1 MQDNNNT
8 SSNKKTLF
16 FALVCAIVLAIFAYT
31 QVSMNMANNKPKE
44 IEEEK
49 KEELNTEDLEVLD
62 YVDEPVVVPEKKYA
76 KIVPLEKNEKKEEVL
91 VKEDNKETVYYTL
104 TFNTNGGEEI
114 EKQVLTNNDV
124 TTTVIPTKESW
135 IFDGWFTD
143 SELTEPFI
151 FGGVL
156 KEDTTIYA
164 KWVKYVKFVNE
175 DFCIKT
181 ITAREDEIIALP
193 TDEDLIGVIEEDFI
207 LNWFYIKEDFNKIY
221 ITNSTKLS
229 DLDED
234 SDTVTLYLE
243 KIPAFYLSF
252 YLDENS
258 DEFYRKKVINDQVI
272 SFDDVDEKLKEINP
286 EIDLTTVGWYYYDID
301 GNKCDFSKN
310 KTISTDITKIY
321 LSDTYKIIYS
331 EEDDEKEEGL
341 VQIDEQNV
349 ARDTKLTDILDPEE
363 KDNKEFE
370 GWFIIDNDILTDS
383 KLEDGMVINR
393 DMTIVGKWK
402 VSSTEPNE
410 EMVEK

>member
-1 MQDNNNT
+1 MQDNNNF
-8 SSNKKTLF
+8 SNKKTLLV
-16 FALVCAIVLAIFAYT
+16 ALVVAIILGIFAYT
-31 QVSMNMANNKPKE
+31 QIKMNKANNKPKE

-49 KEELNTEDLEVLD
+49 KEELNTEDLDVLD

-164 KWVKYVKFVNE
+164 KWVKYIKFVNE

-193 TDEDLIGVIEEDFI
+193 TDRDLIGVIEEDFI
-207 LNWFYIKEDFNKIY
+207 LNWFYVKEDFNKIY
-221 ITNSTKLS
+221 IINSTKLS

-383 KLEDGMVINR
+383 KLEEGIVINR
-393 DMTIVGKWK
+393 DMTVVGKWK
-402 VSSTEPNE
+402 TSSTESNE

>member
-16 FALVCAIVLAIFAYT
+16 FALVCAIVLAVFAYT

-44 IEEEK
+44 LEEESKEEINGEDLKALDYVREPIKVDGNHTKVITEEK
-49 KEELNTEDLEVLD
+49 KE
-62 YVDEPVVVPEKKYA
+62 
-76 KIVPLEKNEKKEEVL
+76 KKEVGKSNDL
-91 VKEDNKETVYYTL
+91 KMSAHYTL
-104 TFNTNGGEEI
+104 SFDTNGGEEI
-114 EKQVLTNNDV
+114 EKQVLSNNEV
-124 TTTVIPTKESW
+124 TTTVIPVRESW
-135 IFDGWFTD
+135 VFDGWFID
-143 SELTEPFI
+143 SDLTEPFI
-151 FGGVL
+151 FGGTL
-156 KEDTTIYA
+156 KADTTIYA
-164 KWVKYVKFVNE
+164 KWVKYIKFVDE
-175 DFCIKT
+175 SDCIKT
-181 ITAREDEIIALP
+181 ITVGDGEYIPLP
-193 TDEDLIGVIEEDFI
+193 TDDELIDMALEDFI
-207 LNWFYIKEDFNKIY
+207 VSWYYIKDATNIF

-272 SFDDVDEKLKEINP
+272 SFDDVDEKLKESNP

-301 GNKCDFSKN
+301 GNKCNFSKG
-310 KTISTDITKIY
+310 KRITQDVTKLY

-349 ARDTKLTDILDPEE
+349 VRQSKIDNVLDPLE
-363 KDNKEFE
+363 KENKEFE

-393 DMTIVGKWK
+393 DMTVVGKWK
-402 VSSTEPNE
+402 TSSTESNE

>member
-16 FALVCAIVLAIFAYT
+16 FALVCAIVLAVFAYT

-44 IEEEK
+44 LEEESKEEINGEDLKALDYVREPIKVDDNYTKVITAEK
-49 KEELNTEDLEVLD
+49 KE
-62 YVDEPVVVPEKKYA
+62 
-76 KIVPLEKNEKKEEVL
+76 KKEVEKSNDL
-91 VKEDNKETVYYTL
+91 KMSAHYTL
-104 TFNTNGGEEI
+104 SFDTNGGEEI
-114 EKQVLTNNDV
+114 DEQILSNNEV
-124 TTTVIPTKESW
+124 TTTVIPVRESW
-135 IFDGWFTD
+135 VFDGWFID
-143 SELTEPFI
+143 SDLTEPFI
-151 FGGVL
+151 FGGTL
-156 KEDTTIYA
+156 KADTTIYA
-164 KWVKYVKFVNE
+164 KWVKYIKFVDE
-175 DFCIKT
+175 SDCIKT
-181 ITAREDEIIALP
+181 ITVGDGEYIPLP
-193 TDEDLIGVIEEDFI
+193 TDDELIDMALEDFI
-207 LNWFYIKEDFNKIY
+207 VSWYYIKDATNIF
-221 ITNSTKLS
+221 ITNNTKLS

-301 GNKCDFSKN
+301 GNKCDFSKS

-349 ARDTKLTDILDPEE
+349 ARDTKLIDILDPEE

-393 DMTIVGKWK
+393 DMTVVGKWK
-402 VSSTEPNE
+402 TSSTESNE
-410 EMVEK
+410 EMVEE

>member
-16 FALVCAIVLAIFAYT
+16 FALVCAIVLAVFAYT

-44 IEEEK
+44 LEEESKEEINGEDLKALDYVREPIKVDGNQTKVITAEK
-49 KEELNTEDLEVLD
+49 KE
-62 YVDEPVVVPEKKYA
+62 
-76 KIVPLEKNEKKEEVL
+76 KKEVEKSNDL
-91 VKEDNKETVYYTL
+91 KMSAHYTL
-104 TFNTNGGEEI
+104 SFDTNGGEEI
-114 EKQVLTNNDV
+114 DEQVLSNNEV
-124 TTTVIPTKESW
+124 TTTVIPVRESW
-135 IFDGWFTD
+135 VFDGWFID
-143 SELTEPFI
+143 SDLTEPFI

-164 KWVKYVKFVNE
+164 KWVKYIKFVDE
-175 DFCIKT
+175 SDCIKT
-181 ITAREDEIIALP
+181 ITVGDGEYIPLP
-193 TDEDLIGVIEEDFI
+193 TDDELIDMALEDFI
-207 LNWFYIKEDFNKIY
+207 VSWYYIKDDTNIF
-221 ITNSTKLS
+221 ITNNTKLS

-234 SDTVTLYLE
+234 SDTATLYLE

-349 ARDTKLTDILDPEE
+349 ARDTKLIDILDPEE

-383 KLEDGMVINR
+383 KLEDGMVINK
-393 DMTIVGKWK
+393 DMTVVGKWK
-402 VSSTEPNE
+402 TSSTESNE

>member
-1 MQDNNNT
+1 MQDNNNF
-8 SSNKKTLF
+8 SNKKTLLV
-16 FALVCAIVLAIFAYT
+16 ALVVAIILGIFAYT
-31 QVSMNMANNKPKE
+31 QIKMNKANNKPKE

-49 KEELNTEDLEVLD
+49 KEELNTEELDVLD
-62 YVDEPVVVPEKKYA
+62 YVDEPVVVPEKKYV
-76 KIVPLEKNEKKEEVL
+76 KTVPLEKNEKKEEVL

-193 TDEDLIGVIEEDFI
+193 TDRDLIGVIEEDFI
-207 LNWFYIKEDFNKIY
+207 LNWFYVKEDFNKIY

-341 VQIDEQNV
+341 VQIDEQKV

-383 KLEDGMVINR
+383 KLEEGIVINR
-393 DMTIVGKWK
+393 DMTVVGKWK
-402 VSSTEPNE
+402 TSSTESNE